1 MERLLPLVGI
11 GVFLLVAYLF
21 STDRSKIRLRPI
33 VVMLVLQVLL
43 GFILLRSN
51 IGLTI
56 LSGLASMFEVL
67 LGYAHE
73 GTRFVFGDLV
83 DNDSIFFLISL
94 MPIVFISALLGIL
107 NYLKILPFIIKW
119 VGLGLSKISGLG
131 KLESYVGVAAMA
143 LGQTEIFLSIKD
155 FIDELPPHRM
165 YAMCAPAM
173 SSVSMGIVGSYML
186 YLDPKY
192 VLAAIPLNLF
202 GVFIIESIIYP
213 YTLEPEED
221 QLVIKDVTQKSF
233 FGVLAEYIQDGFDTA
248 VGVAAQLIGFTALIF
263 LVNGIF
269 NGIIGISFQEIVGY
283 LFSPVAF
290 LFGVPWAEAVEGG
303 AVIATKL
310 VTNEFVAMLE
320 LENLVFSSE
329 QTMAVLSSFL
339 ISFANFSSIGIIT
352 GAVSAI
358 NKKQGEVVA
367 SFGLR
372 LLLGST
378 LVSCLTAATIGLVF

>member
-1 MERLLPLVGI
+1 MDRIIPLVGI
-11 GVFLLVAYLF
+11 VFFLLVAFLV
-21 STDRSKIRLRPI
+21 SKDRNKIRLRPI
-33 VVMLVLQVLL
+33 VVMLAIQITL

-51 IGLTI
+51 IGLSL
-56 LSGLASMFEVL
+56 LSGLASIFEIL
-67 LGYAHE
+67 LSYAHE

-83 DNDSIFFLISL
+83 DNNSIFFVTSL

-131 KLESYVGVAAMA
+131 KLESYVGVAAMV

-155 FIDELPPHRM
+155 FMDDLPPNRL

-173 SSVSMGIVGSYML
+173 SSVSMGIVGAYML

-202 GVFIIESIIYP
+202 GVFVIESIIYP
-213 YTLEPEED
+213 YELKEED
-221 QLVIKDVTQKSF
+221 DQLIVKDLSQKSF
-233 FGVLAEYIQDGFDTA
+233 FGVVAEYIKDGFDTA

-263 LVNGIF
+263 LINGIF
-269 NGIIGISFQEIVGY
+269 NGLIGISFQEIAGY
-283 LFSPVAF
+283 IFSPIAF
-290 LFGVPWAEAVEGG
+290 LMGVPWAEAVQGG
-303 AVIATKL
+303 SVIATKI

-320 LENLVFSSE
+320 LNNLDFSNERTLAIMS
-329 QTMAVLSSFL
+329 TFL

-352 GAVSAI
+352 GAVSTI
-358 NKKQGEVVA
+358 NKKQGDVVA
-367 SFGLR
+367 SFGLK

-378 LVSCLTAATIGLVF
+378 LVSCLTASTIALVF

>member
-1 MERLLPLVGI
+1 MDRIIPLVGI
-11 GVFLLVAYLF
+11 AFFLLVAFLV
-21 STDRSKIRLRPI
+21 SKDRNKIRLRPI
-33 VVMLVLQVLL
+33 VVMLAIQITL

-51 IGLTI
+51 IGLSL
-56 LSGLASMFEVL
+56 LSGLASMFEIL
-67 LGYAHE
+67 LSYAHE

-83 DNDSIFFLISL
+83 DNNSIFFVTSL

-131 KLESYVGVAAMA
+131 KLESYVGVAAMV

-155 FIDELPPHRM
+155 FMDDLPPNRL

-173 SSVSMGIVGSYML
+173 SSVSMGIVGAYML

-202 GVFIIESIIYP
+202 GVFVIESIIYP
-213 YTLEPEED
+213 YELKEED
-221 QLVIKDVTQKSF
+221 DQLIVKDLSQKSF
-233 FGVLAEYIQDGFDTA
+233 FGVVAEYIKDGFDTA

-263 LVNGIF
+263 LINGIF
-269 NGIIGISFQEIVGY
+269 NGLIGISFQEIAGY
-283 LFSPVAF
+283 IFSPIAF
-290 LFGVPWAEAVEGG
+290 LMGVPWAEAVQGG
-303 AVIATKL
+303 SVIATKI

-320 LENLVFSSE
+320 LNNLDFSNERTLAIMS
-329 QTMAVLSSFL
+329 TFL

-352 GAVSAI
+352 GAVSTI
-358 NKKQGEVVA
+358 NKKQGDVVA
-367 SFGLR
+367 SFGLK

-378 LVSCLTAATIGLVF
+378 LVSCLTASTIALVF

>member
-233 FGVLAEYIQDGFDTA
+233 FGVLAEYIRDGFDTA

-263 LVNGIF
+263 LINGIF

-290 LFGVPWAEAVEGG
+290 LLGVPWAEAVEGG

-329 QTMAVLSSFL
+329 RTMAVLSSFL